1 MKKPLLIAG
10 LLLAFVA
17 VISIFFLRKTEVQK
31 IQEQYV
37 KAQKEISSRA
47 EYEEFLANHPFNNR
61 KINLEEWENMP
72 KADRPDLAWEQD
84 YLATMNPVTRR
95 PEREKLTLVME
106 MTKAMMLARPSGM
119 PGGSGAGES
128 WVERGPNNVGGR
140 TRAMA
145 WDPNTT
151 NKVWAGGVTGG
162 LWYNNDITLGGT
174 WTKVDDFWDAIAVSS
189 IAFDPNDGNTIYV
202 GTGEGFGVGSSRGA
216 GIWKSTNGGSTW
228 AQLASTSSY
237 YYVQDLVVNNESGA
251 SVVYAAVAGQY
262 YSGIWNGEAAEGLQ
276 RSTDGGSTWTQ
287 VVPNVSG
294 NPVVPADIEIAADG
308 EIWVGTKNNVYGN
321 GGGRVY
327 SSTNGTTWTLDYTH
341 SLQGRVEL
349 ACAPTDANYVYA
361 IFEVS
366 SQVDAVIRTTNDG
379 TSWATLS
386 EPNDDDTGIP
396 ASDFSRNQAWYD
408 LIIQV
413 DPNDENVAITGG
425 IDLFRT
431 SDGGT
436 IWNQLSHWYGGFG
449 HPNVHADQHQIIFK
463 PGSSTTAVFGND
475 GGVYY
480 SSNLNSANPIFTA
493 KNNGY
498 NVTQFYAC
506 AIHPDSASNRF
517 MAGSQD
523 NGTQVYSS
531 AGINATFDPI
541 GGDGAY
547 CHFLQTNG
555 NYAIGSYV
563 YNNYYHS
570 SNSGTNFSN
579 IGTDNSG
586 SFINPSD
593 FHDALAIQYSV
604 KTNTTLKK
612 ITNINGTPAASDV
625 TLPSSTGSKVTHI
638 RSSEYTTATSTLF
651 LGTSSGSLFKVENAD
666 GTPTMTNISGG
677 SFPSGSI
684 SCVDLGSN
692 ENELI
697 VTFSNYGV
705 NSVWYAT
712 DGGTSWASK
721 EGDLPDIPVRWAL
734 MNPHSNQEVI
744 LATEVG
750 VWGTTNFQSASPNWI
765 ASNTGL
771 ANVRV
776 DMFKHRS
783 SDDVI
788 IAATHGRGLFSSG
801 FEPVCPAPSALT
813 ATSITETT
821 ASLGWTEALTATTWD
836 IEWGASGFTP
846 TGTPTITGTT
856 TNPHNLTGL
865 TGTTT
870 YDFYV
875 RANCGGGDLSKWS
888 APYRFTTNCSTLV
901 APITETFSSS
911 SAPTCWSQSA
921 SSGGPW
927 VFGTP
932 GGFTWN
938 TLGCADVPTDHTSGG
953 GTNYAAVDFSG
964 NNDAAVVLE
973 MVDVDVSALTTPYL
987 SFYYY
992 MCNSSPNSLF
1002 VESWDGSSWNSVVSN
1017 TTGTSGWEEIAISL
1031 TPHTYGSS
1039 LVRLRFRAEP
1049 SASTVFYGDAAIDDV
1064 SIVEMPTNNW
1074 TGAVNTDWATAGNW
1088 ATGVVPTASTDVV
1101 IPNVPVKLTISTG
1114 TTAVANNITIEASSS
1129 LIIAAGGTLTSEG
1142 NITQNGTFII
1152 NSDATLNGSLIVK
1165 GTATGAVNYQRHVST
1180 AATAEKGWYLLSAPV
1195 NGTSIANF
1203 YESVVQSG
1211 TKRGIAPYVN
1221 TNAATFRWAHYTT
1234 ADTPGNFVKGKGY
1247 AIKKLTAGE
1256 LAFNG
1261 ALNTDNAG
1269 VSISLEATGDQY
1281 NAIGNPY
1288 TSYINSGT
1296 FLDNIVSGRLTE
1308 KTIWLWDESGNL
1320 GAGEYITKNI
1330 TDAYKIAPGQGFF
1343 VKALANGDVI
1353 FPEAI
1358 QTHEGGDSFLKQE
1371 SRPEIKLSMSD
1382 GTNLKSTKI
1391 LYIENKTTGFDD
1403 GFDSSMFE
1411 GASNPFAVYTQ
1422 LVAENENKNIA
1433 IQTLPDSNYE
1443 SMSIPIGVKA
1453 GSGLEITFTVD
1464 ALNLPTDINV
1474 FLEDRVANTI
1484 TRLDE
1489 ENTVYRVT
1497 LTEALN
1503 GVGRF
1508 FLHTSSQILAVS
1520 NVDLVSVSIYSSD
1533 KKIHL
1538 SGLPNGVSKI
1548 TLYNVLGKVVL
1559 KESTA
1564 KNRTSIPVKNLS
1576 KGAVY
1581 IVKLITEKGV
1591 MSKKIII
1598 E

>member
-1 MKKPLLIAG
+1 MKKNLLIAG
-10 LLLAFVA
+10 LLLACVA

-31 IQEQYV
+31 IQEQYA
-37 KAQKEISSRA
+37 KAQKKISSRV

-61 KINLEEWENMP
+61 KVDLKEWENIP

-84 YLATMNPVTRR
+84 YLATMNPATRR
-95 PEREKLTLVME
+95 PEREKLTSVLE
-106 MTKAMMLARPSGM
+106 MTKAMMLAPPSGI

-145 WDPNTT
+145 WDPTTT

-162 LWYNNDITLGGT
+162 LWYNNNITSGGT

-216 GIWKSTNGGSTW
+216 GIWKSTDGGSTW

-262 YSGIWNGEAAEGLQ
+262 YGGVWNGVAAEGLQ

-294 NPVVPADIEIAADG
+294 SPVVPADIEIAADG
-308 EIWVGTKNNVYGN
+308 EIWVGTKHNVYGN

-327 SSTNGTTWTLDYTH
+327 SSSNGTTWTLDYTH
-341 SLQGRVEL
+341 SSQGRVEL
-349 ACAPTDANYVYA
+349 ACAPTNANYVYA

-366 SQVDAVIRTTNDG
+366 GEVDAVIRTTNDG
-379 TSWATLS
+379 TSWDTLS

-449 HPNVHADQHQIIFK
+449 HPNVHADQHQIMFK

-480 SSNLNSANPIFTA
+480 SSDLNSASPTFTA

-570 SNSGTNFSN
+570 SNSGTTFSN
-579 IGTDNSG
+579 IGGDDSG

-677 SFPSGSI
+677 SLPSGSI
-684 SCVDLGSN
+684 SCVDLGSS

-705 NSVWYAT
+705 NSVWYST

-721 EGDLPDIPVRWAL
+721 EGDLPDMPVRWAL

-750 VWGTTNFQSASPNWI
+750 VWATTNFQSASPNWI

-801 FEPVCPAPSALT
+801 FDPVCPAPYALT

-821 ASLGWTEALTATTWD
+821 ASLGWTEARTATTWD

-856 TNPHNLTGL
+856 TKPHNLTGL

-875 RANCGGGDLSKWS
+875 RANCGGGDLSTWS
-888 APYRFTTNCSTLV
+888 GPYSFTTNCSTLV

-938 TLGCADVPTDHTSGG
+938 TSGCADVPTDHTSGG
-953 GTNYAAVDFSG
+953 GTNYAALDFSG
-964 NNDAAVVLE
+964 NNDSAVVLE

-992 MCNSSPNSLF
+992 MCNSNPNSLF

-1017 TTGTSGWEEIAISL
+1017 TNGTSGWEEIAISL
-1031 TPHTYGSS
+1031 TSHTYGSS

-1049 SASTVFYGDAAIDDV
+1049 VVIRYWYGDAAIDDV
-1064 SIVEMPTNNW
+1064 SIVEMPPNNW
-1074 TGAVNTDWATAGNW
+1074 TGTVNTDWATAGNW
-1088 ATGVVPTASTDVV
+1088 DTGVVPTGANHAV
-1101 IPNVPVKLTISTG
+1101 ISNVPVNQPVIGATTGALVNDLT
-1114 TTAVANNITIEASSS
+1114 VADGASLSV
-1129 LIIAAGGTLTSEG
+1129 TSG
-1142 NITQNGTFII
+1142 
-1152 NSDATLNGSLIVK
+1152 GSLIVN
-1165 GTATGAVNYQRHVST
+1165 ATSIGAITYNLAIPDTNWHLVSSPVVGEQYNDTWVTDNSIAISGSTGNRGVST
-1180 AATAEKGWYLLSAPV
+1180 YNNTTPHVTTEHWRYFAGGSTENFVSGIGYSNLRTAAGNYSFT
-1195 NGTSIANF
+1195 GTF
-1203 YESVVQSG
+1203 
-1211 TKRGIAPYVN
+1211 P
-1221 TNAATFRWAHYTT
+1221 T
-1234 ADTPGNFVKGKGY
+1234 AD
-1247 AIKKLTAGE
+1247 I
-1256 LAFNG
+1256 
-1261 ALNTDNAG
+1261 
-1269 VSISLEATGDQY
+1269 VSTISQNDQ
-1281 NAIGNPY
+1281 NWNLIGNPY
-1288 TSYINSGT
+1288 PSYIDIDAFITANTANLSGA
-1296 FLDNIVSGRLTE
+1296 FQAVYVWDGASYANLT
-1308 KTIWLWDESGNL
+1308 TG
-1320 GAGEYITKNI
+1320 YIH
-1330 TDAYKIAPGQGFF
+1330 PGQGFF
-1343 VKALANGDVI
+1343 VNSNIPSGTASITKVMQSH
-1353 FPEAI
+1353 
-1358 QTHEGGDSFLKQE
+1358 QTGVTIYKTATPSFKVTL
-1371 SRPEIKLSMSD
+1371 SD
-1382 GTNLKSTKI
+1382 GTSSKETQINYLDG
-1391 LYIENKTTGFDD
+1391 KTTGLDPRFDI
-1403 GFDSSMFE
+1403 GLFD
-1411 GASNPFAVYTQ
+1411 GASSNLRVYTHLLKDNQ
-1422 LVAENENKNIA
+1422 GIKFSRQA
-1433 IQTLPDSNYE
+1433 LPNSDLE
-1443 SMSIPIGVKA
+1443 SMIVPLGVKVNA
-1453 GSGLEITFTVD
+1453 GKEISFSLE
-1464 ALNLPTDINV
+1464 ALNLPADINV
-1474 FLEDRVANTI
+1474 FLEDKVANTI
-1484 TRLDE
+1484 IRLDE
-1489 ENTVYRVT
+1489 ENTAYNVT
-1497 LTEALN
+1497 LSEALN

-1508 FLHTSSQILAVS
+1508 FLHTSSEILEVS
-1520 NVDLVSVSIYSSD
+1520 NLDLVSVSIYSSD

-1548 TLYNVLGKVVL
+1548 TLYNVVGKVVL
-1559 KESTA
+1559 KESTT
-1564 KNRTSIPVKNLS
+1564 KNRTSISVKNLS

-1581 IVKLITEKGV
+1581 IVKLITEKGL